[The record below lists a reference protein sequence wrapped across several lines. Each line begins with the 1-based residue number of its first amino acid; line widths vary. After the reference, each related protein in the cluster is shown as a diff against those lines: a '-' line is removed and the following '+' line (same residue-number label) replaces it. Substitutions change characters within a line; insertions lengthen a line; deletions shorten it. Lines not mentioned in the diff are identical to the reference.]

1 MNTFIEFLRNTETPR
16 EQTIFTAILV
26 ILYFIYRNISA
37 RLIKRFGKRNRL
49 TLPRIKYTIK
59 FFIFIGTT
67 VSLVLLGLIWDISFQ
82 GLSVYFI
89 SFFTVAGIG
98 LFASWSILSNIT
110 AAVILFFYFPYKI
123 GAKIRIL
130 DGDNSVEGIL
140 YDLNLFS
147 IIIKTDD
154 GKQVTYPN
162 NLALQKAIKLIEEA
176 PE

>member
-1 MNTFIEFLRNTETPR
+1 MNFIEYLRNTDSRQMQIILTCVLLVLYI
-16 EQTIFTAILV
+16 IF
-26 ILYFIYRNISA
+26 RNVSA
-37 RLIKRFGKRNRL
+37 RLISRFGKRNHMN
-49 TLPRIKYTIK
+49 LPRIKYTTK

-123 GAKIRIL
+123 GARIRIM

-147 IIIKTDD
+147 IIIKNEQGQQT
-154 GKQVTYPN
+154 TYPN
-162 NLALQKAIKLIEEA
+162 NLAIQKAIVLLEDA
-176 PE
+176 PQ